1 MPQSQMSDGPYY
13 DGNSVHYEQSPQRS
27 SIISASEI
35 GEDDYQYR
43 PRGNFT
49 KKRKRDDETR
59 FQQEQEHEWTIFGDS
74 LLDYFVT
81 ESHLEAPQI
90 PQGYPIDHVIDDQ
103 NHTGLHW
110 AAAMGDVN
118 MVRTFLEHGANPMT
132 QNVRGETPAMR
143 CVIFTNCFETS
154 TLAQILDL
162 LDSSWEHTDYYG
174 GNLLHHVAMTTS
186 SVSRRHC
193 ARLYFTVIGSQMQTD
208 LLPHEF
214 DRTLNAQDRQGNTAL
229 HIVARNKSKK
239 NIKALLGFGA
249 RTDIVGSDGMTVDQ
263 ILGTARRK
271 MDEGPDFPFTSS
283 PLREPKETGLHSGDA
298 AHQIAAAAHYRTKA
312 AQSFSDSF
320 SDSIP
325 AKGLQLSLAMD
336 AESQEQ
342 DQNLAESQQL
352 VKRTVEEITAIRQSI
367 TRLQDELQTT
377 ADDHFH
383 KSQQHEKLEATT
395 KAYLEQHQHRQ
406 LHEDV
411 GAEEEA
417 VPDAAIHADSQPNGL
432 APNES
437 RWWDSL
443 RAATDLLAEQNR
455 RRQLTQQMV
464 EALKTAGVSDKGES
478 MTKLIASTAN
488 VPLETVAQSIP
499 ELLEQL
505 QAEKDVPNRGIV
517 GLQSVVA

>member
-1 MPQSQMSDGPYY
+1 MAPSQMSDGPYY
-13 DGNSVHYEQSPQRS
+13 DGNSVRYDESPHRS

-35 GEDDYQYR
+35 GDDDYSYR

-49 KKRKRDDETR
+49 KKRKREDDSR
-59 FQQEQEHEWTIFGDS
+59 IMQEQEHEWTIFADS

-90 PQGYPIDHVIDDQ
+90 PPGYPIDRVIDDQ
-103 NHTGLHW
+103 FHTGLHW

-118 MVRTFLEHGANPMT
+118 MVHTFLDHGANPMA
-132 QNVRGETPAMR
+132 QNIRGETPAMR
-143 CVIFTNCFETS
+143 CVIFTNCYETS

-162 LDSSWEHTDYYG
+162 LSASWDHTDNFG

-186 SVSRRHC
+186 SVSRGHC
-193 ARLYFTVIGSQMQTD
+193 ARFYFTVICNQMQPE
-208 LLPHEF
+208 LPPHEF
-214 DRTLNAQDRQGNTAL
+214 DRTLNAQDRQGNTPL
-229 HIVARNKSKK
+229 HIVVRNKSKK
-239 NIKALLGFGA
+239 NIKVLLGFGA
-249 RTDIVGSDGMTVDQ
+249 RTDIPGSDGMTVDQ
-263 ILGTARRK
+263 ILGNAHPK
-271 MDEGPDFPFTSS
+271 MSDAPDHPFDSS
-283 PLREPKETGLHSGDA
+283 PLRKPKGVELHSGDA
-298 AHQIAAAAHYRTKA
+298 THQIVAAAQCKTRA
-312 AQSFSDSF
+312 AQSFGDSF
-320 SDSIP
+320 SDTIP
-325 AKGLQLSLAMD
+325 AKGLQLTLAMD

-342 DQNLAESQQL
+342 DQILAESQQL
-352 VKRTVEEITAIRQSI
+352 VKKTVEETTTIRHSI
-367 TRLQDELQTT
+367 GRLQDELQAT

-417 VPDAAIHADSQPNGL
+417 VPDSAIHQPNGVSS
-432 APNES
+432 NES
-437 RWWDSL
+437 HLWDAL
-443 RAATDLLAEQNR
+443 RAATDLRAEQVR

-464 EALKTAGVSDKGES
+464 DAHKTAGVSDKGES

-517 GLQSVVA
+517 GLQSLVA